1 MQGGHGPGQ
10 LGVSQLRPAGEQK
23 QQGGT
28 DIKRRGKKA
37 TPTKQEIKAR
47 VNEEITS
54 PEVRLIN
61 VDGEQLGIL
70 PAKEALQKAY
80 EQDMDLV
87 EVAGAADPPVCR
99 IMDYDKYRYE
109 LSKKQKEAKKKQ
121 TVIETKEIKFRPK
134 TEEHDLNF
142 KIKQI
147 KKFLGQKNKVKV
159 TMRFRGREIVYAQSI
174 GLEALNRIADELRE
188 DGVILQEPTM
198 EGRQLVMF
206 VGPKQ

>member
-1 MQGGHGPGQ
+1 M
-10 LGVSQLRPAGEQK
+10 
-23 QQGGT
+23 
-28 DIKRRGKKA
+28 
-37 TPTKQEIKAR
+37 KAR
-47 VNEEITS
+47 VNEEITV
-54 PEVRLIN
+54 PEVRLID

-70 PAKEALQKAY
+70 SVKDALNKAY
-80 EQDMDLV
+80 DQDMDLV

-99 IMDYDKYRYE
+99 IMDFDKYRYE

-142 KIKQI
+142 KIRQI

-174 GLEALNRIADELRE
+174 GLDALNKIADELRDE
-188 DGVILQEPTM
+188 AVILQEPNM

-206 VGPKQ
+206 VGPKP